1 MNTKMD
7 RLLDEI
13 VAAAKAYDGSEVETA
28 SGKLVEHIRENI
40 ATNPKS
46 FVKELD
52 VAVGAFNRQRAEE
65 LCEQLLVH
73 LRSRAK
79 PYPFDQSKSILGI
92 LRRKRYFDLIL
103 KVADVLIQ
111 TGQNQANIRRQYA
124 QALLDLGD
132 ISAGLDVLKVLEL
145 DCEKEKNDDELSEAR
160 GLMGRA
166 RKQMYIDAASGKRP
180 GSALR
185 KRLQEAVFD
194 YAGEYAKKPENIWH
208 GINTAALLERASR
221 DKISLPK
228 TVPDAVATAKAVLK
242 QIKSKKETDLWDYAT
257 AGEASLAL
265 KDYSQALEWI
275 IKYTRDNKSADAFEY
290 ASTLR
295 QFEEV
300 WELEDSKKEHAQLLH
315 LLRAALLQQE
325 GGRIEIQSP
334 AQNLAAAEKLAADK
348 QFEQILGKDRYKT
361 FQWYRTGLDRAAGV
375 AQIFDRSGNG
385 LGTGFLV
392 RGIDVHS
399 SIADKWVVVTNAH
412 VISDDPAEQNAAKPA
427 LPGDEVRIRFE
438 AKDPNEEYAVD
449 RILFSSPRTQLDCT
463 IVSLNSP
470 VEHPKPFPIAKR
482 LPLVDQNQRVY
493 VIGHPRGGGLSY
505 SIDDNLLLDHEK
517 PRVHYRAPT
526 EGGSSGSPVFN
537 QQWDLLALH
546 HAGGMKMKMLNGK
559 GGSYPAN
566 EGVYFQSI
574 LDAVAVKFRASRI
587 IGEFGQNGSD
597 RADRG

>member
-1 MNTKMD
+1 MTRMVNG
-7 RLLDEI
+7 LLDEI
-13 VAAAKAYDGSEVETA
+13 VAAAKAYDAAEVETA

-46 FVKELD
+46 FVKELGI
-52 VAVGAFNRQRAEE
+52 AVGAFDRQRAEQ
-65 LCEQLLVH
+65 LCDQLIMH

-79 PYPFDQSKSILGI
+79 PYPFDQSKSILRI

-124 QALLDLGD
+124 QALLDLGY
-132 ISAGLDVLKVLEL
+132 ISAGLEVLKVLEF
-145 DCEKEKNDDELSEAR
+145 DCEKEKNDDELTEAR

-166 RKQMYIDAASGKRP
+166 RKQMYMDAASDKRP
-180 GSALR
+180 GTALR
-185 KRLQEAVFD
+185 ERLQEAVFN
-194 YAGEYAKKPENIWH
+194 YAGEYAKKHKNIWH
-208 GINTAALLERASR
+208 GINAVALLERAKR

-228 TVPDAVATAKAVLK
+228 TLPDAVKTAKAVLK
-242 QIKSKKETDLWDYAT
+242 QIKSKKETNLWDYAT

-265 KDYSQALEWI
+265 KDYPQALGWI
-275 IKYTRDNKSADAFEY
+275 LKYTQDNKSADAFEY

-300 WELEDSKKEHAQLLH
+300 WKLDDSKKEHAQILH

-334 AQNLAAAEKLAADK
+334 AQNLATAEKLAADK

-375 AQIFDRSGNG
+375 AQICDRSGNG

-392 RGIDVHS
+392 RGIDVHP
-399 SIADKWVVVTNAH
+399 SITDKWVVVTNAH
-412 VISDDPAEQNAAKPA
+412 VISDDPAEQSAAKPA
-427 LPGDEVRIRFE
+427 LSGDEARVRFE
-438 AKDPNEEYAVD
+438 AKDPNEEYQVD
-449 RILFSSPRTQLDCT
+449 KILFSSPRLQLDCT
-463 IVSLNSP
+463 IVSLDPP
-470 VEHPKPFPIAKR
+470 VEHAKPFPIAKR

-493 VIGHPRGGGLSY
+493 VIGHPRGGRLSY

-559 GGSYPAN
+559 DGAYPAN
-566 EGVYFQSI
+566 EGLYFRSI
-574 LDAVAVKFRASRI
+574 LDAVAAKF
-587 IGEFGQNGSD
+587 GP
-597 RADRG
+597 